1 MKTSNYLAILA
12 LAFSAT
18 AFSQDKDKEQ
28 PATNPRN
35 TNPEAVVA
43 TVNGVEIKKGQLD
56 QAFEQNL
63 MYVSDKIVTKEKVL
77 NDIINREIGI
87 KKAKEANY
95 QNDPVVKAKME
106 DVLYHAQISKD
117 LEKKLQAI
125 TVSDKEAQDY
135 YSKAREYR
143 TAHILFRIRVAPDKG
158 ETDEAMKKA
167 LEVYK
172 QLQAKPQQWPELAN
186 KYSQSST
193 APTAGD
199 LGYLPAVKYAP
210 EFFKAING
218 KPNGY
223 ISPPIRTQFGLHIIK
238 VIGVKE
244 WKEVDP
250 ALYKKIVYDQKR
262 DRILDEYFADARKTA
277 QIKINKEYLK

>member
-1 MKTSNYLAILA
+1 MKTSNFLVILA
-12 LAFSAT
+12 LTFSTFTFAQDSNPQN
-18 AFSQDKDKEQ
+18 AKDSQ
-28 PATNPRN
+28 AI
-35 TNPEAVVA
+35 VA

-63 MYVSDKIVTKEKVL
+63 MYVSDKIITKEKVL

-87 KKAKEANY
+87 KKAKEAKL
-95 QNDPVVKAKME
+95 QDDPIVKSKME

-117 LEKKLQAI
+117 LEKKLQGI
-125 TVSDKEAQDY
+125 VVSDKEAQEY
-135 YSKAREYR
+135 YSRNKEYR
-143 TAHILFRIRVAPDKG
+143 TAHILFRVRVAPDKE
-158 ETDEAMKKA
+158 ETEEAMKKA

-172 QLQAKPQQWPELAN
+172 QLQAKPQMWPELAN

-193 APTAGD
+193 APAAGD

-210 EFFKAING
+210 EYFKAING
-218 KPNGY
+218 KANGY
-223 ISPPIRTQFGLHIIK
+223 ITSPIRTQFGYHVIK
-238 VIGVKE
+238 VLGVRE

-250 ALYKKIVYDQKR
+250 TLYKKIVYDQKR
-262 DRILDEYFADARKTA
+262 DKILDEYFAEARKSA